1 MLLNHMGLQ
10 ALLLICCYVHVLCLL
25 AVCQVLDLSNN
36 QLTSSLPGSWARM
49 SFLSVLS
56 LQNNNLTGTLPVEWA
71 EQRAL
76 LNL

>member
-1 MLLNHMGLQ
+1 
-10 ALLLICCYVHVLCLL
+10 
-25 AVCQVLDLSNN
+25 
-36 QLTSSLPGSWARM
+36 M

-56 LQNNNLTGTLPVEWA
+56 LQDNSLTGTLPVEWA